1 MILKTIIIKSNFDD
15 YIENKIKKINVNEII
30 GEGSY
35 GVVLLLQNEH
45 VIKIFK
51 NSTLNNTILDESNYL
66 IPIKN
71 ENRELI
77 FFFKYI
83 VNNNIN
89 NNLII
94 NVYAIGI
101 IKDKIIINNTIYDEN
116 SYFIILPYYIPFY
129 KKFEILNKPLID
141 KSNGLLFTLK
151 VMKRMLDASNY
162 LENEFN
168 IINLD
173 IKLNNCMVPKKE
185 DNINN
190 ILMIDFSIYKK
201 KTNKKYNILNKYYLW
216 PDGNINIE
224 YIPSYSISI
233 SGLQLLFGHDEI
245 IKFKQNYNKQN
256 NKEFD
261 DNKFIKYLKIIK
273 DKNKNIYN
281 IFNDGLINKS
291 NTINLLNN
299 LNNLLNNFSTS

>member
-1 MILKTIIIKSNFDD
+1 MIFKTFIIKSNFDE
-15 YIENKIKKINVNEII
+15 YIENKIKKINVKENI

-35 GVVLLLQNEH
+35 GVVFLIQNDH

-71 ENRELI
+71 ENRELL
-77 FFFKYI
+77 FFFTYI
-83 VNNNIN
+83 AKKNKIN
-89 NNLII
+89 TIHANLIVTI
-94 NVYAIGI
+94 YAIGI
-101 IKDKIIINNTIYDEN
+101 IKDKIMINNTYYDEN

-129 KKFEILNKPLID
+129 KKFDILNKPLID

-151 VMKRMLDASNY
+151 FMKRMLEASNY
-162 LENEFN
+162 LENEFG

-173 IKLNNCMVPKKE
+173 IKLNNCMVAKKE
-185 DNINN
+185 DTINN
-190 ILMIDFSIYKK
+190 IIMIDFSIYKK

-245 IKFKQNYNKQN
+245 IKFKQNNKN

-273 DKNKNIYN
+273 DKNKNIYT
-281 IFNDGLINKS
+281 IFYDGLINKS
-291 NTINLLNN
+291 NTIHILNNINHLLNN
-299 LNNLLNNFSTS
+299 I